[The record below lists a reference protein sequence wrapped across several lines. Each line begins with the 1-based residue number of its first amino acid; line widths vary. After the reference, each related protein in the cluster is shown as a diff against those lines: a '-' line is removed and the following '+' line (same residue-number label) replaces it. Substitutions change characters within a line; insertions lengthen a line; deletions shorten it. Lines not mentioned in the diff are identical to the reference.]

1 MLFYLKLI
9 YIIEAAI
16 LNYLKPQ
23 KSKSVFGNYIENY
36 TMHIKIENLNKVY
49 RGGNYAVKKL
59 NLEIPNGMFGLLGP
73 NGAGK
78 STLMRILVTLMKPSS
93 GKVTVNDMDLAKNRR
108 EIRSMLGYLPQDFS
122 FFSKLKTYEFLDYAA
137 RLAGMRNSAA
147 RRTAVEQM
155 LDEVGLFEAR
165 DRNANKLSGGMK
177 RRLGIA
183 QALINDPKII
193 VVDEPTT
200 GLDPEERIRFRNLLS
215 TISTRDVIIILSTHI
230 VGDISSTCDNMALLN
245 EGSLAFT
252 GSPEDLV
259 KEAEGHVWQIKATE
273 KEYLEIN
280 ERFPVISTI
289 PIDGGWEVQVVANDI
304 NGYFGE
310 QIAPNLEHAY
320 VHFME
325 NNLNQWSKA

>member
-1 MLFYLKLI
+1 
-9 YIIEAAI
+9 
-16 LNYLKPQ
+16 
-23 KSKSVFGNYIENY
+23 
-36 TMHIKIENLNKVY
+36 MHIKIENLNKVY
-49 RGGNYAVKKL
+49 RNGNYAIKNL

-93 GKVTVNDMDLAKNRR
+93 GKVTFDGLDLAKNRR

-137 RLAGMRNSAA
+137 RLAGMKNSSA
-147 RRTAVEQM
+147 RKTAVDHM
-155 LDEVGLFEAR
+155 LEEVGLYEAR

-183 QALINDPKII
+183 QALINEPKII
-193 VVDEPTT
+193 IVDEPTT

-215 TISTRDVIIILSTHI
+215 NISTRDVIIILSTHI

-245 EGSLAFT
+245 KGQLAFS

-259 KEAEGHVWQIKATE
+259 KEAVGKVWLINATE
-273 KEYLEIN
+273 TEYLEIN
-280 ERFPVISTI
+280 EKYPVISTI
-289 PIDGGWEVQVVANDI
+289 PSEGGWEVQVVADDI
-304 NGYFGE
+304 NGYYGKS
-310 QIAPNLEHAY
+310 IDPNLEHAY

-325 NNLNQWSKA
+325 NQLNQWSKA

>member
-1 MLFYLKLI
+1 
-9 YIIEAAI
+9 
-16 LNYLKPQ
+16 
-23 KSKSVFGNYIENY
+23 
-36 TMHIKIENLNKVY
+36 MHIKIENLNKIY
-49 RGGNYAVKKL
+49 RGGSYAIKDL

-78 STLMRILVTLMKPSS
+78 STLMRILVTLMKPTS
-93 GKVTVNDMDLAKNRR
+93 GRVMVDDLDLARNRR

-137 RLAGMRNSAA
+137 RLAGMKNSAV
-147 RRTAVEQM
+147 RRRAVEQM
-155 LDEVGLFEAR
+155 LEEVGLFEAR

-183 QALINDPKII
+183 QALINDPKVII
-193 VVDEPTT
+193 VDEPTT

-245 EGSLAFT
+245 KGKLAFA
-252 GSPEDLV
+252 GSPEQLV
-259 KEAEGHVWQIKATE
+259 KEAEGNVWLVRATE

-280 ERFPVISTI
+280 EKYPVISTI
-289 PIDGGWEVQVVANDI
+289 PIDGGWEVQVVTPDI
-304 NGYFGE
+304 NGYHG
-310 QIAPNLEHAY
+310 QPIAPNLEHAY

-325 NNLNQWSKA
+325 NKLNQWSNA

>member
-1 MLFYLKLI
+1 
-9 YIIEAAI
+9 
-16 LNYLKPQ
+16 
-23 KSKSVFGNYIENY
+23 
-36 TMHIKIENLNKVY
+36 MHIKIENLNKVY
-49 RGGNYAVKKL
+49 KGGSYAVNNL

-93 GKVTVNDMDLAKNRR
+93 GKVFFNDMELSKNRR

-122 FFSKLKTYEFLDYAA
+122 FFSALKTYEFLDYAA
-137 RLAGMRNSAA
+137 RLSGMKNAKQ
-147 RRTAVEQM
+147 RRTAVDQM
-155 LDEVGLFEAR
+155 LEEVGLFEAR

-183 QALINDPKII
+183 QALINEPKII
-193 VVDEPTT
+193 IVDEPTT

-245 EGSLAFT
+245 TGKLAFS

-259 KEAEGHVWQIKATE
+259 KEAEGKVWLIEATE
-273 KEYLEIN
+273 AEYLEIN
-280 ERFPVISTI
+280 EKYPVISTI
-289 PIDGGWEVQVVANDI
+289 PIDGGWEVQVVAEEIGNFQ
-304 NGYFGE
+304 GK
-310 QIAPNLEHAY
+310 QIMPNLEHAY

-325 NNLNQWSKA
+325 NKLNQWSNA

>member
-1 MLFYLKLI
+1 
-9 YIIEAAI
+9 
-16 LNYLKPQ
+16 
-23 KSKSVFGNYIENY
+23 V
-36 TMHIKIENLNKVY
+36 HIKIENLNKVY
-49 RGGNYAVKKL
+49 KGGSYAVNNL

-93 GKVTVNDMDLAKNRR
+93 GKVYFNDLELSKNRR
-108 EIRSMLGYLPQDFS
+108 QIRSMLGYLPQDFS
-122 FFSKLKTYEFLDYAA
+122 FFSKLKTYEFLDYTA
-137 RLAGMRNSAA
+137 RLAGMKNGPQ
-147 RRTAVEQM
+147 RRTAVDQM
-155 LDEVGLFEAR
+155 LEEVGLFEAR

-193 VVDEPTT
+193 IVDEPTT

-245 EGSLAFT
+245 KGRLAFA
-252 GSPEDLV
+252 GSPEQLV
-259 KEAEGHVWQIKATE
+259 REAEGHVWLIKATE
-273 KEYLEIN
+273 REYMEIN
-280 ERFPVISTI
+280 EKYPVISTI
-289 PIDGGWEVQVVANDI
+289 PIDGGWEVQVVAESI
-304 NGYFGE
+304 NGYYGE

-325 NNLNQWSKA
+325 NKLNQWSNA